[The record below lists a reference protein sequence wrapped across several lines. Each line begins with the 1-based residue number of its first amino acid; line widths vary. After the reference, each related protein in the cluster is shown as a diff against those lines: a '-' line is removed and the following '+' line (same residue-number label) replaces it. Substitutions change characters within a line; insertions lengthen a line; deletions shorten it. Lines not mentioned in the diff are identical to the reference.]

1 MFYFILLV
9 CTLLLTGGV
18 SQWSKY
24 ISCIRLP
31 DVHNEKEMNSY
42 LSVWRDNPNEEIEE
56 RDIQEDFRSAQEG
69 IQVRFDLCDLKRIN
83 Q

>member
-1 MFYFILLV
+1 MHIGVLAGKHILF
-9 CTLLLTGGV
+9 
-18 SQWSKY
+18 
-24 ISCIRLP
+24 
-31 DVHNEKEMNSY
+31 
-42 LSVWRDNPNEEIEE
+42 SVWRDNPNEEIEE